1 MISQWGKHEE
11 IRIGTNFEWSF
22 DGQFMIKSN
31 ASLTSPFPQL
41 NHVSFELYHNTEW
54 ESAQLFEIRGAWILN
69 QLKYTAALKGRTKPP
84 KEYELF
90 NILLRLIYCRRKPR
104 IEQALGGHSSFDD
117 SQSFVCCDW
126 LVFPVQS

>member
-69 QLKYTAALKGRTKPP
+69 QLKYTAALKGRT
-84 KEYELF
+84 
-90 NILLRLIYCRRKPR
+90 
-104 IEQALGGHSSFDD
+104 
-117 SQSFVCCDW
+117 
-126 LVFPVQS
+126 